1 MFKLFF
7 ISLVILDGLFIMGSG
22 FIGIKCEFVM
32 GMLGEWCLRKFGL
45 FGMFLKWDYV
55 FMDGDLG
62 GLMGILFMFG
72 FLFIGCFEFELNK
85 FFDNWLDWL
94 IDLFKLFILF
104 KR

>member
-1 MFKLFF
+1 
-7 ISLVILDGLFIMGSG
+7 
-22 FIGIKCEFVM
+22 
-32 GMLGEWCLRKFGL
+32 
-45 FGMFLKWDYV
+45 
-55 FMDGDLG
+55 MDGDLG

-104 KR
+104 KRKVIKINWKCVLIGRNVY